1 LLIYWGCGEHA
12 PPGQPFVLDFSNIGP
27 DQPIP
32 QMPRM
37 IDARPERPPSPE
49 TSATY
54 GVWPNERSRTTVPPS
69 GSLVGHHTVQ
79 GDYSPQ
85 IDFTLGP
92 DHDFLGP
99 LNLSAG
105 EKTPAGAT
113 RLTWASVGGA
123 TGYFAF
129 LVGGGDRG
137 NQGTSAVMWSS
148 AESPS
153 MGGALMDYLPPG
165 EVRRLIAERAVLPP
179 TTTECLVP
187 AEVSAAIHGGFVQMI
202 AYGDEATFA
211 DPPRPKDPRT
221 PWNLKWTVKVRFK
234 STAGAVLGMNM
245 PANRGAPPSGNPYGQ
260 GQAPPPSQPSATD
273 RAGQIMRGLG
283 GFGGFLP

>member
-1 LLIYWGCGEHA
+1 
-12 PPGQPFVLDFSNIGP
+12 
-27 DQPIP
+27 
-32 QMPRM
+32 M

-129 LVGGGDRG
+129 LVGGGGPGQSGYLRRDVVLGRVAQHG
-137 NQGTSAVMWSS
+137 RRSDGLSS
-148 AESPS
+148 S
-153 MGGALMDYLPPG
+153 GG
-165 EVRRLIAERAVLPP
+165 
-179 TTTECLVP
+179 
-187 AEVSAAIHGGFVQMI
+187 SAAADCRARRSAAHHDRMSCPGGNLRGHSRRFCPNDRLWRR
-202 AYGDEATFA
+202 GEFH
-211 DPPRPKDPRT
+211 RPAASQRIPRT

-245 PANRGAPPSGNPYGQ
+245 PANRAPRLPAIRTAKVRLRLHLNPARPI
-260 GQAPPPSQPSATD
+260 GQARSCVGWAASA
-273 RAGQIMRGLG
+273 
-283 GFGGFLP
+283 GFCLNSTI